1 MKKESSTNSRK
12 YLGQKNLDTSS
23 FEIPEI
29 SLAQLILEQFTV
41 NKETYKIL
49 LDIIYRDEGR
59 ENGVSTINKTAQ
71 RLRNPGQKRLR
82 KTCTEQQS
90 RKVQ

>member
-1 MKKESSTNSRK
+1 MKKESSTNLQK

-29 SLAQLILEQFTV
+29 RLAQLILEQFVV

-49 LDIIYRDEGR
+49 LDIIYGDEGIR
-59 ENGVSTINKTAQ
+59 LSSINQTA
-71 RLRNPGQKRLR
+71 
-82 KTCTEQQS
+82 
-90 RKVQ
+90 

>member
-1 MKKESSTNSRK
+1 MKKENFINSQK
-12 YLGQKNLDTSS
+12 YLGQKNLDSSS

-49 LDIIYRDEGR
+49 LDIMYGDE
-59 ENGVSTINKTAQ
+59 S
-71 RLRNPGQKRLR
+71 KR
-82 KTCTEQQS
+82 
-90 RKVQ
+90 

>member
-1 MKKESSTNSRK
+1 MKKENSTNLQK
-12 YLGQKNLDTSS
+12 YSGIAEQMLKLFSKH
-23 FEIPEI
+23 PETAKV
-29 SLAQLILEQFTV
+29 LF
-41 NKETYKIL
+41 
-49 LDIIYRDEGR
+49 DIIIYGDEGR
-59 ENGVSTINKTAQ
+59 ENGISTIDKTAQ

>member
-1 MKKESSTNSRK
+1 MRKNKEGSTNSRK
-12 YLGQKNLDTSS
+12 CFGQKNIDSSS

-49 LDIIYRDEGR
+49 LDIMYGDE
-59 ENGVSTINKTAQ
+59 SK
-71 RLRNPGQKRLR
+71 K
-82 KTCTEQQS
+82 
-90 RKVQ
+90 

>member
-1 MKKESSTNSRK
+1 MKKESSTNSQK

-49 LDIIYRDEGR
+49 LDIMYGDDSKI
-59 ENGVSTINKTAQ
+59 
-71 RLRNPGQKRLR
+71 
-82 KTCTEQQS
+82 
-90 RKVQ
+90 